1 MNSLSFAVS
10 NPCRIILQDPL
21 LRNRESLEEL
31 IFADGDRFVFQNMKN
46 KPEHGEV
53 FVQNKEKIFS
63 ILEKQ
68 ETRFGLIEDVG
79 FNENVYVIHGG
90 ESRLG
95 RIAQKVLSLYG
106 VKMVIDFDRLR
117 DAAGS
122 YHSLTKSIV
131 IGLEDILYPNQLS
144 KTLWHEAIHAKNDF
158 HSLVS
163 LMVADKVD
171 SDNPYP
177 YFHLDELI
185 AYEASLRHIQNS
197 KLSGQRVVGERK
209 NIQPRLYSYEEIIK
223 DLSQRTLVKKKE
235 ILSLQDHLKSLE
247 KNPKIAF
254 QKLYV
259 TLDFVDLHS
268 EVKVFASGFL
278 KDSIGSVPERYLSFY
293 PHLKDYFFKGSPE
306 EYRHDFL
313 KRTRY
318 SINLISKALE
328 IAEKHAGENL

>member
-1 MNSLSFAVS
+1 MSFAGT
-10 NPCRIILQDPL
+10 NHCRVILEDPL
-21 LRNRESLEEL
+21 LRNQESLEKL
-31 IFADGDRFVFQNMKN
+31 IFADGDRFVFQNMKD
-46 KPEHGEV
+46 KIEHGEV

-68 ETRFGLIEDVG
+68 ETRFALIEDVG

-95 RIAQKVLSLYG
+95 RIAQKVWSLYG

-122 YHSLTKSIV
+122 YYSLTKSIV
-131 IGLEDILYPNQLS
+131 IGLEDVLYPNQLS
-144 KTLWHEAIHAKNDF
+144 KTLWHEVIHAKNDF

-163 LMVADKVD
+163 LMIADGMD
-171 SDNPYP
+171 SENPYP
-177 YFHLDELI
+177 SFHLDELI
-185 AYEASLRHIQNS
+185 AYEKNLRHLNNS
-197 KLSGQRVVGERK
+197 KLLGQRVVGERK
-209 NIQPRLYSYEEIIK
+209 NIQPRLYSYEGIIK

-235 ILSLQDHLKSLE
+235 ILSLQEHLKSLE

-268 EVKVFASGFL
+268 EVKVFTSGFL
-278 KDSIGSVPERYLSFY
+278 KDSLGSVPERYLDFF
-293 PHLKDYFFKGSPE
+293 PHLRDYFFKGSPE
-306 EYRHDFL
+306 EFRRDFL

-318 SINLISKALE
+318 SIDLISKALE
-328 IAEKHAGENL
+328 IAEKHAGEPH